1 MKNKIIAIALAL
13 TTLAWVAP
21 VVPVGAA
28 TVEELQ
34 AQINALLQQIAQL
47 QTQLAGQSGST
58 TPAVTGCFTKYLIKG
73 VTNAEVTTL
82 QTVLKS
88 DSTVYPE
95 GLVTGYFGSLTE
107 AAVKKFQAKYGI
119 DQTGTVGPI
128 TRAKLNSLYCGTT
141 TPTTSP
147 TTSPTTTVTSTP
159 SGVPSYG
166 TLSVSNNPVSQ
177 SDTTLEAGKTYELVA
192 GQYKATGSDITIKK
206 VAVNVTTTADIF
218 TWQIFSTISLW
229 DGSTK
234 LAEVAINSANVI
246 ENTFAKNYTLN
257 IAGLNVVVP
266 NGQNKVLTV
275 KGTTLGYFTESVQSK
290 AVTVSLPKDGIVYTD
305 TAGINYTNVSGNEP
319 SRTVTISSDE
329 ANEAVVKLSLAADN
343 PKEGAVVG
351 SKSSSSKVDLVKF
364 NTKVEDVGYT
374 MNQMVVEIESS
385 ATSSNHVLNSIELY
399 DASGFIASASVS
411 LGSTATTTSVT
422 LKDFTLPIAAE
433 TTKVFTIKGV
443 INSLGDSY
451 TQQLAYKVNSVDISG
466 VDANN
471 NLPTETGTVDGKY
484 QHVYL
489 VAPQFTLVSNPT
501 PVKNDA
507 GDEADTT
514 LSFDVKAL
522 GGDIYFSAVS
532 STFVKDYSFDGA
544 STSASST
551 FVMDV
556 TGYTEKNDSSKYY
569 RVAENATARVSLS
582 IHLLGGENYAQFKI
596 KQLDWGT
603 SSSVSAFQT
612 AYGLDDF
619 KTPNIYLSL

>member
-47 QTQLAGQSGST
+47 QTQLSGQSGST
-58 TPAVTGCFTKYLIKG
+58 TPAVTGCFTKYLVKE
-73 VTNAEVTTL
+73 VTDPEVTTL

-88 DSTVYPE
+88 DPMVYPE

-119 DQTGTVGPI
+119 DQTGTVGPV
-128 TRAKLNSLYCGTT
+128 TRAKLNSLYCVT
-141 TPTTSP
+141 TPTVTPTVTP
-147 TTSPTTTVTSTP
+147 TTIPTVSVTPTT

-166 TLSVSNNPVSQ
+166 TLSVQPNPVSQ
-177 SDTTLEAGKTYELVA
+177 SESTLEAGKTYELVA
-192 GQYKATGSDITIKK
+192 AQYKASGSDITIKK
-206 VAVNVTTTADIF
+206 IVVKTTVTNKKVF
-218 TWQIFSTISLW
+218 PWQIFSAISLW

-234 LAEVAINSANVI
+234 LAEVAINSANLI
-246 ENTFAKNYTLN
+246 EDKFAEEYTLN
-257 IAGLNVVVP
+257 IAGLNIVVP
-266 NGQNKVLTV
+266 NSQNKVLTV
-275 KGTTLGYFTESVQSK
+275 KGTTLGYFVENAKSASIEV
-290 AVTVSLPKDGIVYTD
+290 ALPGTGIVFTD
-305 TAGINYTNVSGNEP
+305 TAGIVYTSTNNSP
-319 SRTVTISSDE
+319 DRTVTTSGSESNRATI
-329 ANEAVVKLSLAADN
+329 KLSLASDN

-364 NTKVEDVGYT
+364 NTKVENVGFT
-374 MNQMVVEIESS
+374 MNKMEIEIG
-385 ATSSNHVLNSIELY
+385 AAAGTSTLTAIELH
-399 DASGFIASASVS
+399 DASGLIASASV
-411 LGSTATTTSVT
+411 TTTDVT
-422 LKDFTLPIAAE
+422 LESFTLPIAAE
-433 TTKVFTIKGV
+433 TTKTFTIKGV
-443 INSLGDSY
+443 LASLGNDY
-451 TQQLAYKVNSVDISG
+451 AGTEAYKVNTVKVYG

-471 NLPTETGTVDGKY
+471 NLPSDTPTLPTSGNY

-501 PVKNDA
+501 PVKNENGNA
-507 GDEADTT
+507 ADTT

-556 TGYTEKNDSSKYY
+556 TGYTEKNDFSKYY

-603 SSSVSAFQT
+603 SSSVSAFSST
-612 AYGLDDF
+612 TYGLDDF
-619 KTPNIYLSL
+619 KTPNIYLSK